1 MLGVGL
7 GPTNYYWTSEGWMY
21 TFANNLHNYADTP
34 NVVSMSWGWA
44 EDQQC
49 TIATNCNTLGVDSK
63 QYVQRTNV
71 EFMKLGVKGVSI
83 FASSG
88 DSGANGRSDGGCTG
102 TKLNAVFPAGSA
114 YLTAVGA
121 TMLTSDAKTDLP
133 NPPPVCTSGAYAGTC
148 ASSGTEV
155 AVSFSGAGFTAG
167 GGFSTYIA
175 QASYQ
180 KAAVSAYLNSGVAL
194 PPSSYYNASGRGYPD
209 VAAMGNNFLVY
220 INVDGGWSPVG
231 GTSASSPTWAGI
243 AARLVDISLNTTGK
257 PLGPMNQL
265 LYQMHAE
272 HPTAFV
278 DVTVGDNKCTEDGCA
293 STCKGFEAT
302 KGWDPVTGLGVPQY
316 DVMKEYVTSVLDR
329 AMKRRAAES
338 AVIV

>member
-1 MLGVGL
+1 
-7 GPTNYYWTSEGWMY
+7 
-21 TFANNLHNYADTP
+21 LHNYADTP

-44 EDQQC
+44 EHQQC
-49 TIATNCNTLGVDSK
+49 TIATNCNTLGVDSE

-102 TKLNAVFPAGSA
+102 TKLNAVFPAGSP

-121 TMLTSDAKTDLP
+121 TMLTKDAKTDLKS
-133 NPPPVCTSGAYAGTC
+133 PPPVCTSGSYAGTC

-155 AVSFSGAGFTAG
+155 AVSFSGAGFTSG
-167 GGFSTYIA
+167 GGFSTYVA
-175 QASYQ
+175 QPSYQ
-180 KAAVSAYLNSGVAL
+180 KDAVSAYLNSGVKL
-194 PPSSYYNASGRGYPD
+194 PPASYYNASGRAYPD

-220 INVDGGWSPVG
+220 IQSEGGWQPVG

-243 AARLVDISLNTTGK
+243 AARLNDISLKKTGK
-257 PLGPMNQL
+257 PLGPMNKL
-265 LYQMHAE
+265 LYQMYAE
-272 HPTAFV
+272 HPAAFV

-316 DVMKEYVTSVLDR
+316 DEMEKYVTLALDR
-329 AMKRRAAES
+329 AMKHKGTETLM
-338 AVIV
+338 VV